1 MYKLIVM
8 DYGIGE
14 MFIYSIDP
22 TISDY
27 EELKDDDGNYVIN
40 KNCEWMVVRG
50 ELKINFK

>member
-14 MFIYSIDP
+14 MFIYGIDP
-22 TISDY
+22 NITDP
-27 EELKDDDGNYVIN
+27 EELKDDNDNYVIN
-40 KNCEWMVVRG
+40 KNCEWMVVSG